1 MYEQTKQN
9 ILDLPGTISDT
20 DRNFKKVQG
29 LLPSANISLDDKA
42 SWNAEEMQ
50 KLWQAYRTVRHYFG
64 QVQVPLPLYVPV
76 GVQEIGPRESR
87 QRGSRFGINEPFV
100 TLLIEYCFYTLT
112 WIPVDVAN
120 MILVDIQPDDYEDV
134 HRELGQFCKVSCA
147 VVAL

>member
-9 ILDLPGTISDT
+9 ILDLPRTISDT

-64 QVQVPLPLYVPV
+64 QVPVLLP
-76 GVQEIGPRESR
+76 
-87 QRGSRFGINEPFV
+87 
-100 TLLIEYCFYTLT
+100 
-112 WIPVDVAN
+112 
-120 MILVDIQPDDYEDV
+120 
-134 HRELGQFCKVSCA
+134 
-147 VVAL
+147 